1 MLLLPLFYRNERTV
15 FLASTESYPA
25 INQCIQRMI
34 FTDTYVLTRM
44 MNCSSL
50 TNDDVTSFSNLTTEK
65 LNT

>member
-1 MLLLPLFYRNERTV
+1 
-15 FLASTESYPA
+15 
-25 INQCIQRMI
+25 MI

-50 TNDDVTSFSNLTTEK
+50 TNDDVTSFSNFTTEK